1 MDDISY
7 DKPSSA
13 PPAFGDPSVSFTTM
27 RCPPAHDCAR
37 SESTSDHGCVC
48 SMSPPLRTSRSI
60 SPSRHFWDDDYTY
73 EDYKPRRRTKS
84 DRSLEKVFSTAVTA
98 IIRMRNDPGSWFGAK
113 GLRVAFSAIAAA
125 IIEVL
130 LDTNP
135 KESPLQHIAVT
146 MMQSYVFDSI
156 TTVRTRPKSGRQ

>member
-1 MDDISY
+1 
-7 DKPSSA
+7 
-13 PPAFGDPSVSFTTM
+13 
-27 RCPPAHDCAR
+27 
-37 SESTSDHGCVC
+37 
-48 SMSPPLRTSRSI
+48 
-60 SPSRHFWDDDYTY
+60 
-73 EDYKPRRRTKS
+73 
-84 DRSLEKVFSTAVTA
+84 
-98 IIRMRNDPGSWFGAK
+98 MRNDPGSWFGAK